1 VGAVTAAEQPV
12 PMARLLAMSYRLM
25 IDGLHNRL
33 PAAGFTDV
41 RPAYGFVLLAT
52 RGSGTTTVELAKLLG
67 VTKQAA
73 SKLLGSMEA
82 GGYVR
87 RSTNATDGRIR
98 NIELAE
104 RGEQLLVAVESIYA
118 ELEQQWAGVIG
129 APAVEQIRTDLS
141 NILLAANKGQFPMIR
156 PTP

>member
-1 VGAVTAAEQPV
+1 MNAAEQPV

-25 IDGLHNRL
+25 LDGLHSRL

-82 GGYVR
+82 AGYVR
-87 RSTNATDGRIR
+87 RSTDATDGRIR

-118 ELEQQWAGVIG
+118 ELEHQWAGVIG
-129 APAVEQIRTDLS
+129 APSVEQIRADLS
-141 NILLAANKGQFPMIR
+141 NILLAANEGQFPMVR

>member
-1 VGAVTAAEQPV
+1 VNAAEQPV

-25 IDGLHNRL
+25 IDGLHSRL

-82 GGYVR
+82 AGYVR
-87 RSTNATDGRIR
+87 RSTDTTDGRIR

-104 RGEQLLVAVESIYA
+104 RGEQLLAAVESIYA
-118 ELEQQWAGVIG
+118 ELEQQWVDVIG
-129 APAVEQIRTDLS
+129 AAAVEHIRTDLS
-141 NILLAANKGQFPMIR
+141 KVLLAANEGQFPMIR

>member
-1 VGAVTAAEQPV
+1 VTVAAQPM

-25 IDGLHNRL
+25 IDGLHSRL

-82 GGYVR
+82 AGYVR
-87 RSTNATDGRIR
+87 RSTDATDGRIR

-104 RGEQLLVAVESIYA
+104 RGEQLLLAVESIYA
-118 ELEQQWAGVIG
+118 ELEQQWSGVIG

-141 NILLAANKGQFPMIR
+141 NILLAANDGQFPTIR
-156 PTP
+156 PAP

>member
-1 VGAVTAAEQPV
+1 VGGVIAAEQPV

-25 IDGLHNRL
+25 IDGLHSRL
-33 PAAGFTDV
+33 PGAGFTDV

-52 RGSGTTTVELAKLLG
+52 RGNGTTTVELAKLLG

-82 GGYVR
+82 AGYVR
-87 RSTNATDGRIR
+87 RSTDTTDGRIR

-129 APAVEQIRTDLS
+129 APAVEQIRADLS
-141 NILLAANKGQFPMIR
+141 NILLAANEGQFPMIR